1 MNKIKIYIHIKVP
14 YVKESNRGKLNSH
27 IKTALQNEKIKQLW
41 YREKLRH
48 HLRRSVA
55 DQTWSVI
62 EQ

>member
-1 MNKIKIYIHIKVP
+1 MG
-14 YVKESNRGKLNSH
+14 GKLNSH

-41 YREKLRH
+41 YREKLRQ

-55 DQTWSVI
+55 VQTWSVI